1 MSYEIHLKTIV
12 ERQLD
17 SIKGRTYDS
26 IAKVISALHNS
37 PRPAHTK
44 KLTDTGLWRIRV
56 GNYRIIYAI
65 DDQAKSITIVRVA
78 KRNKDTYK
86 GL

>member
-1 MSYEIHLKTIV
+1 VSYEIHLKTIV

-17 SIKGRTYDS
+17 SIKGRTYHS
-26 IAKVISALHNS
+26 IAKVISALQNS

-44 KLTDTGLWRIRV
+44 KLIDTGLWRIRV